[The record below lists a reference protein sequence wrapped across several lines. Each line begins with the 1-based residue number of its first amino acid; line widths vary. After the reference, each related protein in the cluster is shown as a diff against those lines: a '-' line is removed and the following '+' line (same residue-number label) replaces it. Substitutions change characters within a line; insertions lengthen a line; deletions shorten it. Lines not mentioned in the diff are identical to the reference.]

1 MHQCFT
7 YPHPTSQALNT
18 CCLSPLAPAGMNL
31 AQDSKLPWHR
41 LRCWLR
47 LVTEYKPP
55 AGRDDHS
62 SGGGEV
68 LMRDVSADT
77 VMVDVAEASTEQQ
90 PMDSASAE
98 QPAPPAQVAAA
109 EEPGS
114 AACLLPAE
122 QLEQLLPLLLKH
134 WRPLSAGVDDA
145 VDMGQRLVQALL
157 LLAPARLV
165 PLVWQHWEV
174 AVPLLAKAQPGL
186 PLQEW
191 RELLGRWAAAAAAAA
206 AGRCM

>member
-1 MHQCFT
+1 M
-7 YPHPTSQALNT
+7 
-18 CCLSPLAPAGMNL
+18 
-31 AQDSKLPWHR
+31 K
-41 LRCWLR
+41 
-47 LVTEYKPP
+47 EYKPA
-55 AGRDDHS
+55 AGRPDHS
-62 SGGGEV
+62 SGEV
-68 LMRDVSADT
+68 LMRDDSGDT

-90 PMDSASAE
+90 PMDSNSE
-98 QPAPPAQVAAA
+98 KPCT
-109 EEPGS
+109 
-114 AACLLPAE
+114 AACLLPAA

-174 AVPLLAKAQPGL
+174 VVPLLAKAQPGL

-191 RELLGRWAAAAAAAA
+191 RELLGRWAAAAAAA
-206 AGRCM
+206 GRCM